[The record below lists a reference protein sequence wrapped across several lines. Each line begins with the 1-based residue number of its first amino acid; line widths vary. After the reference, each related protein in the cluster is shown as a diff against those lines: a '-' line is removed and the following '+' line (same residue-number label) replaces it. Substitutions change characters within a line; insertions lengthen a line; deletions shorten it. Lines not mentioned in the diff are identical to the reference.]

1 MQLEMWQYCVVGG
14 LLIVLVVAIIL
25 RSKQRKSSE

>member
-1 MQLEMWQYCVVGG
+1 MQLAMWQYFVVGG

-25 RSKQRKSSE
+25 RSKQRKPSE